1 MVFPLP
7 CYADDR
13 ELYNQIIDIRR
24 KIARPEALVMIVEL
38 ISDCISDGD
47 TKPAFLEFRF
57 LPHKILFP
65 FLIIREKPL
74 LLLSKSCSFC

>member
-24 KIARPEALVMIVEL
+24 EIARPEALVMIVTTTTV
-38 ISDCISDGD
+38 IYQW
-47 TKPAFLEFRF
+47 
-57 LPHKILFP
+57 
-65 FLIIREKPL
+65 IRLDKLYKLME
-74 LLLSKSCSFC
+74 SFFSIF

>member
-24 KIARPEALVMIVEL
+24 EIARPEALVMIVTTNTSHE
-38 ISDCISDGD
+38 
-47 TKPAFLEFRF
+47 TKGANFRQ
-57 LPHKILFP
+57 HI
-65 FLIIREKPL
+65 
-74 LLLSKSCSFC
+74 